1 MKILN
6 IIYLLILFILVMV
19 IRYQHKNI
27 IHFKSILQYYRWH
40 DCLTD
45 APKHNGKY
53 LVQTNDE
60 NNKIKVLFYNT
71 GNQQWNLSNEINVVA
86 WCHLP
91 NYLYPKYKN

>member
-6 IIYLLILFILVMV
+6 IIYLLILFILIIVV
-19 IRYQHKNI
+19 LYQYKNI

-45 APKHNGKY
+45 TPKHNGKY

-71 GNQQWNLSNEINVVA
+71 GNQQWDLSNEINVIA

>member
-6 IIYLLILFILVMV
+6 IIYLLILFILIIIV
-19 IRYQHKNI
+19 RYQHKNI
-27 IHFKSILQYYRWH
+27 IHFKSILQYYKWH
-40 DCLTD
+40 DYLIKI
-45 APKHNGKY
+45 PEHSGKY

-60 NNKIKVLFYNT
+60 NDKIKVSFYNMRKK
-71 GNQQWNLSNEINVVA
+71 QWDLSNEINVVA